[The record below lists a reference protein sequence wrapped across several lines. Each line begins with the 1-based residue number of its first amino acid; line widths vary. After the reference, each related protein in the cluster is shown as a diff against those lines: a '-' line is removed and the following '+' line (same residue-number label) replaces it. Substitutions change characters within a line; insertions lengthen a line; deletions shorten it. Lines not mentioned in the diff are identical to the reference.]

1 MRCLWEITYRC
12 FIALRYP
19 LLDIVML
26 FFYIRE
32 VKKVRKKLLSFCLAM
47 AMIVSTTPSLAFAA
61 NSAQTDNP
69 TKVEQKVG
77 DVSEV
82 KSN

>member
-1 MRCLWEITYRC
+1 M
-12 FIALRYP
+12 
-19 LLDIVML
+19 
-26 FFYIRE
+26 
-32 VKKVRKKLLSFCLAM
+32 RKKLLSFCLAM